1 MTDEPRL
8 NLFNLPVAT
17 RLDGRIPSGTGW
29 IRLCLTLAVLMLA
42 GCSGSR
48 WDAPTQPGSNK
59 TSAQP
64 GEARS
69 SRGNPPFYEVYGERY
84 YVMDSSAG
92 YKEQGVA
99 SWYGKKFHGNPT
111 SSGERY
117 DMYTMTAAHKTLPLP
132 TTVRVTNL
140 RNGKSVVVRVN
151 DRGPFIDNRLIDMSY
166 AAAREL
172 DMIGSGTTLVEV
184 VVLNSQSPS
193 SSAYT
198 SLQPAPAGGTGL
210 NPVSSAVA
218 EPVNAP
224 APVINLYLQ
233 VGAFGDR
240 LNAQQLEQKLINSGI
255 VNVVI
260 RYDASSEPALYRVR
274 LGPIADVDEF
284 DALVAR
290 MAGLNISNTHLVT
303 ERPDATISATTSNP
317 DPGG

>member
-1 MTDEPRL
+1 LILFNSPVTTRL
-8 NLFNLPVAT
+8 NDRKPN
-17 RLDGRIPSGTGW
+17 GTGW
-29 IRLCLTLAVLMLA
+29 SRLCLTLTVLVLA
-42 GCSGSR
+42 GCSASR
-48 WDAPTQPGSNK
+48 WGEEPTQARSSKGS
-59 TSAQP
+59 TQP

-69 SRGNPPFYEVYGERY
+69 SRGNPPFYEVYGDRY

-184 VVLNSQSPS
+184 VALNGQSPS
-193 SSAYT
+193 SPAYT
-198 SLQPAPAGGTGL
+198 SLQSAPAGGPGL
-210 NPVSSAVA
+210 NPASSAVA

-224 APVINLYLQ
+224 AQAIILYLQ

-240 LNAQQLEQKLINSGI
+240 LNAQQLEQKLVNSGI

-260 RYDASSEPALYRVR
+260 RYDASSQPALYRVR
-274 LGPIADVDEF
+274 LGPIADVDEY

-303 ERPDATISATTSNP
+303 ERPDATISATMSNP
-317 DPGG
+317 APGG

>member
-1 MTDEPRL
+1 
-8 NLFNLPVAT
+8 
-17 RLDGRIPSGTGW
+17 
-29 IRLCLTLAVLMLA
+29 
-42 GCSGSR
+42 
-48 WDAPTQPGSNK
+48 
-59 TSAQP
+59 
-64 GEARS
+64 
-69 SRGNPPFYEVYGERY
+69 
-84 YVMDSSAG
+84 MDSSVG

-140 RNGKSVVVRVN
+140 RNGKNVVVRVN

-184 VVLNSQSPS
+184 VALNGQSPS
-193 SSAYT
+193 SPAYT
-198 SLQPAPAGGTGL
+198 SVQSAPAGGPGL

-224 APVINLYLQ
+224 APIINLYLQ

-240 LNAQQLEQKLINSGI
+240 LNAQQLEQKLINNGI
-255 VNVVI
+255 VNVLI

-274 LGPIADVDEF
+274 LGPIADVDEY

-303 ERPDATISATTSNP
+303 ERPDATISATMSNP
-317 DPGG
+317 APGG